1 MGLEIKYP
9 LEKAVMTID
18 KSSANHCIT
27 LTDRY
32 GHEVLACEIPNN
44 LNEEESNRLHTQILE
59 HFQPNLSEMQ
69 TSNANLK
76 RLSWPEVVDTITER
90 LLAKAAS
97 VGLPHERNPCAESL
111 APAVVPGGVSAGSG
125 SPTPLLG
132 PPA

>member
-1 MGLEIKYP
+1 
-9 LEKAVMTID
+9 MTID
-18 KSSANHCIT
+18 TFSASQCIT

-44 LNEEESNRLHTQILE
+44 LNEEENNRLHAQILK
-59 HFQPNLSEMQ
+59 HFQPNLREMQ

-97 VGLPHERNPCAESL
+97 LGLPHERKSSVESL
-111 APAVVPGGVSAGSG
+111 ATAVVPGGVSAGSG
-125 SPTPLLG
+125 SPTAHG
-132 PPA
+132 GTPAG